1 MSAHFKNE
9 FLKSLVEGH
18 SRCSTPRTKLSTLP
32 SIHPLVYKWTGQML
46 WEPQASHV
54 SLSLCL
60 LRQKM
65 GQQSFVR
72 KYFLTDVVAHG
83 CNLSIREDHE
93 FEASLDCTVR
103 PCLNKSEETNF
114 SLFPEKIPS

>member
-46 WEPQASHV
+46 WEPGK
-54 SLSLCL
+54 SLLPEPLSPQTENGPAELCKKVL
-60 LRQKM
+60 FNRCGGAWL
-65 GQQSFVR
+65 QS
-72 KYFLTDVVAHG
+72 
-83 CNLSIREDHE
+83 SIREDHE